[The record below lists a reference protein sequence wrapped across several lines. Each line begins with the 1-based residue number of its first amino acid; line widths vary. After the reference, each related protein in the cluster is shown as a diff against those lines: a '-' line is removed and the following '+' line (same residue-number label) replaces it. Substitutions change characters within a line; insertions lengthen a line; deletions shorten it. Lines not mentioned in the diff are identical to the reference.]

1 MGIPID
7 PKIRRVVDSPSFA
20 HVATV
25 GPAGHPQNTVMWID
39 RDGDRL
45 VLNTA
50 AGRAKWHN
58 MRNDPRIGISI
69 SPADRPYENYS
80 LKCRVV
86 EMRTE
91 DGDEVIDRLAKKYLG
106 TDEYPYRRP
115 DEVRV
120 TVIVEV
126 EKVAGNV

>member
-1 MGIPID
+1 MAVLPDEIKD
-7 PKIRRVVDSPSFA
+7 LVDGPVFA

-25 GPAGHPQNTVMWID
+25 GADGHPQNTVMWID
-39 RDGDRL
+39 RDGEHL

-58 MRNDPRIGISI
+58 LRNDPRVGISI
-69 SPADRPYENYS
+69 SPADDPYLNYS
-80 LKCRVV
+80 LKGRVV
-86 EMRTE
+86 EMRTT
-91 DGDEVIDRLAKKYLG
+91 DGDAVIDSLAHKYLG

-120 TVIVEV
+120 TILVEV
-126 EKVAGNV
+126 LAVAGNT